1 MWPTFSG
8 IIIVYVCI
16 IIIMCVYALIAFG
29 CEHNEF
35 VNQVDGRYA
44 LAVHFSLDWSV
55 CLATGSRIIVGI
67 PSGLMARK
75 KQQQWACR

>member
-1 MWPTFSG
+1 MIEVVAYALGYNYS
-8 IIIVYVCI
+8 VCMY
-16 IIIMCVYALIAFG
+16 IIMCVYAFW

-35 VNQVDGRYA
+35 VNQVDGRYG

-67 PSGLMARK
+67 PSGLRARK
-75 KQQQWACR
+75 KQTTVGV